1 VRLLHDNAPVH
12 TLVAAKVAIQC
23 CGFQEL
29 NHPPYSPDLAPS
41 DYFLFSKLKSD
52 LHVKIFT
59 SDEEVILA
67 VLDCFKDKNSEFF
80 FSGIQKLIN
89 CSKKTH

>member
-12 TLVAAKVAIQC
+12 TSNAVKAAIQC

-41 DYFLFSKLKSD
+41 DYFLFSKVKSH
-52 LHVKIFT
+52 LHGKTFT
-59 SDEEVILA
+59 SDEVISA
-67 VLDCFKDKNSEFF
+67 VLDHFKEKIRNI
-80 FSGIQKLIN
+80 FSVVHK
-89 CSKKTH
+89 S